1 MVINAQVKTLTLHA
15 ASVAASGRGGAVA
28 VAASTAASAYGERPH
43 NTNRPAGDRNG
54 GSSEDSVSGDDAVSE
69 KIPRGTSVLLM
80 WRTALLHGVRSS
92 TVHWHYPWESN
103 ACRSFLNRT
112 CFGTVGPASHCSIED
127 RE

>member
-1 MVINAQVKTLTLHA
+1 MQRRWRR
-15 ASVAASGRGGAVA
+15 RGVA
-28 VAASTAASAYGERPH
+28 VLSLSPHRLRPAPTVNATI